1 LTNSEG
7 TIFIFNS
14 NGGVCTIMF
23 NEFDIKI
30 NNQGKNQ
37 VSFEG
42 DINQNLNNN
51 NNGKR
56 RITLNVKPK
65 SLVEDKIYNNM
76 NFNKL

>member
-1 LTNSEG
+1 
-7 TIFIFNS
+7 
-14 NGGVCTIMF
+14 MF

-30 NNQGKNQ
+30 NNKEKNQ

-56 RITLNVKPK
+56 RITLNAKPK
-65 SLVEDKIYNNM
+65 SLDEDKIYNNM